1 MITPQ
6 QAQELLDGTVPG
18 PWLCEKDGDEHEF
31 VIGTEDFGI
40 ITEVNRESDGRL
52 IAAAP
57 ALAELVANMRYEY
70 AVQVEER
77 PGVWRYLHSSG
88 ESTGFSI
95 AACWCK
101 NFEMA
106 PYPLAKYRHRETTPS
121 RIVRRLVSDVEVVA

>member
-1 MITPQ
+1 MITPE
-6 QAQELLDGTVPG
+6 QARDMLLTAG
-18 PWLCEKDGDEHEF
+18 
-31 VIGTEDFGI
+31 
-40 ITEVNRESDGRL
+40 SDGFTAPEL
-52 IAAAP
+52 CLTAELAAHAP
-57 ALAELVANMRYEY
+57 ALAEQIANMRYEY

-121 RIVRRLVSDVEVVA
+121 RIVRRLVSEPEVTE

>member
-1 MITPQ
+1 MTPE
-6 QAQELLDGTVPG
+6 QAQGMLDYYDKMRGFDLT
-18 PWLCEKDGDEHEF
+18 WEE
-31 VIGTEDFGI
+31 
-40 ITEVNRESDGRL
+40 
-52 IAAAP
+52 IAAV
-57 ALAELVANMRYEY
+57 LKQVANMRYEY

-121 RIVRRLVSDVEVVA
+121 RIVRRLVSDPEVTE